1 MKKNVITVS
10 FIPKEL
16 MQRVL
21 IMTKLTIFLV
31 CFSVFSTL
39 ANGSYSQSNKISI
52 NLKKTTI
59 QGALK
64 EIENQSNFLFLY
76 NNDLINVDKVVD
88 VNAEN
93 ESIEEILNDLFR
105 GEAVKYVV
113 MDRQIIITPEEGV
126 ALSSSQQAKITGTVT
141 DGNGATLPGVTVVV
155 KGTTTGTITDFDG
168 KYSIAAKSTDILVF
182 SFVGMKTVEVPASKT
197 VINVTLEEETIGL
210 EEVVAVGYGVQ
221 KKSDVTGASARV
233 GAEELQAMPVKDA
246 LQGMQG
252 KAAGVDITNSQR
264 PGEVGSIKIRGV
276 RSITADQNPLYVVD
290 GMVIQS
296 GGIENINPS
305 DIESIDVLKDAS
317 ATAVYG
323 SRGANGVIL
332 VTTKHG
338 KDGKISIN
346 YNGSVKIS
354 KMYDV
359 MEMMDAAEWLDY
371 SRLAKMN
378 MGTYGS
384 EITTYAADLATY
396 GSVSASFA
404 NIAQAWDGDSYDR
417 SKVGNYDWSS
427 LGKQTGIAHEHTLS
441 VSGGNKKMKGYGSFG
456 YLNEEGTIVDQSY
469 ERYTSKLSFEAT
481 PVDWFTM
488 GMSANIA
495 WSNQNYGYKYS
506 KSTTGAGDYY
516 SALRSM
522 LPWTVPFDENG
533 EYIREP
539 NGDTNIINPINE
551 TKYNKNQRQN
561 LRLNGSLY
569 AQLDFGQM
577 NPALKGLKYRLQF
590 GPEFNDQKN
599 GEFNDANGINGDG
612 NNIGYKYTRQRIAWT
627 LDNLVYYDFTLADIH
642 KIGLTVM
649 QSASKYHSDDMSL
662 KAYVATSDELWN
674 NLSSQSDIQS
684 YGSSLTETQM
694 ASYMFRGNYSLKDR
708 YLLTA
713 SIRWDGA
720 SQLADDNKWATFPS
734 LALGW
739 RMEQEQFLK
748 NVEWINALKLRL
760 GYGVTGN
767 SAIDAYATK
776 GGIMTTYYNW
786 HSDNSSLGY
795 LASDPSAKN
804 PPKMANLDLG
814 WERTTQYNLGVDYSL
829 FKGRVS
835 GAFDVYSTKTTDLLL
850 AMTIPSLTGYTST
863 YDNVGETK
871 GWGIDLQ
878 VNTINIDKADFEW
891 STNLTWSKDDNEIVK
906 LANGNTEDINNSWFV
921 GENIGVYYDYVYDGV
936 WKTDEATEAA
946 KYGRNPGQIRV
957 KDLNGDGA
965 IDGNNDRQI
974 VGTTRPDWTAGMTN
988 TFSYKNWEFS
998 FFIFSRW
1005 GGIFKAGSATLD
1017 GRYAQRKL
1025 DYWIAGEN
1033 EDAEY
1038 YSPGS
1043 NGEAADTYASSQ
1055 GYQDGTF
1062 IKLRNVNLAYKF
1074 KKQQLNRLGISSLKM
1089 YVQCMNPVTI
1099 YSKCDFLDTDL
1110 INYDNNTTTV
1120 GSPVT
1125 TRSLVFGVNVGF

>member
-1 MKKNVITVS
+1 MMMGSGFRNAFLK
-10 FIPKEL
+10 
-16 MQRVL
+16 VL
-21 IMTKLTIFLV
+21 IMMKLTVFLV
-31 CFSVFSTL
+31 CLSVLTTIAS
-39 ANGSYSQSNKISI
+39 GSYSQSNRISLI
-52 NLKKTTI
+52 LKRTTI
-59 QGALK
+59 QDALK
-64 EIENQSNFLFLY
+64 EIENNSNFLFLY
-76 NNDLINVDKVVD
+76 NNDLINVNKVVD
-88 VNAEN
+88 VNADK
-93 ESIEEILNDLFR
+93 ESIEVVLNEIFK
-105 GEAVKYVV
+105 GEAIKYTVI
-113 MDRQIIITPEEGV
+113 DRQIIITPEVEGKIGG
-126 ALSSSQQAKITGTVT
+126 SEQARISGVVT
-141 DGNGATLPGVTVVV
+141 DTNGSPLPGVTVLI

-168 KYSIAAKSTDILVF
+168 KYTISAKGTDILVF
-182 SFVGMKTVEVPASKT
+182 SFVGMQTLEVPANKS
-197 VINVTLEEETIGL
+197 VIDVALEEETIGL

-233 GAEELQAMPVKDA
+233 GAEELQSMPVKDA

-332 VTTKHG
+332 VTTKQG
-338 KDGKISIN
+338 KEGKISVN

-359 MEMMDAAEWLDY
+359 MEMMNAAEWLDY
-371 SRLAKMN
+371 SRIAKMN
-378 MGTYGS
+378 NGIYKS
-384 EITTYAADLATY
+384 ETATYAADLATY
-396 GSVSASFA
+396 GSVGASFA
-404 NIAQAWDGDSYDR
+404 NIAQAWDGTSYD
-417 SKVGNYDWSS
+417 SNKVGSYDWAS
-427 LGKQTGIAHEHTLS
+427 LGKQTGVAHEHTVS
-441 VSGGNKKMKGYGSFG
+441 VSGGNKRMKGYGSFG

-488 GMSANIA
+488 GMHANIA

-506 KSTTGAGDYY
+506 KSVTGAGDYY

-533 EYIREP
+533 DYIYAP

-569 AQLDFGQM
+569 AQLDFGEM
-577 NPALKGLKYRLQF
+577 SPVLKGLKYRLQF

-599 GEFNDANGINGDG
+599 GEFNDARGINGDG
-612 NNIGYKYTRQRIAWT
+612 NNVGYKYTRQRIAWT
-627 LDNLVYYDFTLADIH
+627 LDNLIYYDFTLNDIH
-642 KIGLTVM
+642 KVGLTVM

-662 KAYVATSDELWN
+662 KANVASSDELWN
-674 NLSSQSDIQS
+674 NLSSQADIQS
-684 YGSSLTETQM
+684 YGTSLTETQM
-694 ASYMFRGNYSLKDR
+694 ASYMARGNYSYNDK

-720 SQLADDNKWATFPS
+720 SQLAEGNKWATFPS

-739 RMEQEQFLK
+739 RMEQEDFLK
-748 NVEWINALKLRL
+748 DVDWISALKLRL

-767 SAIDAYATK
+767 SAISAYATK
-776 GGIMTTYYNW
+776 GGLMTTYYNW
-786 HSDNSSLGY
+786 SADNSSLGY

-814 WERTTQYNLGVDYSL
+814 WERTAQYNLGLDYSFL
-829 FKGRVS
+829 KGRIS
-835 GAFDVYSTKTTDLLL
+835 GAADVYSTKTTDLLL

-878 VNTINIDKADFEW
+878 VNTVNIQKSNFEW
-891 STNLTWSKDDNEIVK
+891 STNLTWSKDDNKIVK
-906 LANGNTEDINNSWFV
+906 LANGNKEDINNAWFV

-936 WKTDEATEAA
+936 WKTDEADEAA
-946 KYGRNPGQIRV
+946 KYGRKPGQIRV
-957 KDLNGDGA
+957 KDLNEDDA

-998 FFIFSRW
+998 FFIYSRW
-1005 GGIFKAGSATLD
+1005 GGIFKAGAETLD
-1017 GRYAQRKL
+1017 GRYAKRKL
-1025 DYWIAGEN
+1025 DYWVAGTN

-1055 GYQDGTF
+1055 GYQNGTF

-1074 KKQQLNRLGISSLKM
+1074 QKDQLKRLGISTLKM

-1099 YSKCDFLDTDL
+1099 YSKCDYLDTDM
-1110 INYDNNTTTV
+1110 INYDNNTTTI

-1125 TRSLVFGVNVGF
+1125 TKSLVFGVNVGF